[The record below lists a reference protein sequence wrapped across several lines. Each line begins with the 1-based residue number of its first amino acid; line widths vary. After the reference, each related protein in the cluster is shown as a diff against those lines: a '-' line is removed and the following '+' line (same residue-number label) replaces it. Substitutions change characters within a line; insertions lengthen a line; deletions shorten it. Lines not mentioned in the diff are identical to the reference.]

1 MVNVPTGVWINE
13 EGVIV
18 RPPETAYS
26 SNVELVMQGKKLSS
40 NGADYVAALRDWVAK
55 GSASEFV
62 MTPEQITAKMPAR
75 SDDQA
80 RAEALFQLGVHFHK
94 AGDETRANQYWEQ
107 AEALRPE
114 SWNYHR
120 QDWSFTPSEAGRN
133 WIQKFLGLGD
143 KDYYAPLELR
153 PADEAQ
159 D

>member
-26 SNVELVMQGKKLSS
+26 SNVELELGGKKITSR
-40 NGADYVAALRDWVAK
+40 GGDYVTALRDWVEK
-55 GSASEFV
+55 GAESEFV

-75 SDDQA
+75 TEDQA
-80 RAEALFQLGVHFHK
+80 KAEALFQLGVYFHRN
-94 AGDETRANQYWEQ
+94 GDEEKANTYWEQ

-133 WIQKFLGLGD
+133 WMQKFQGLGD
-143 KDYYAPLELR
+143 KDYYPKLDLPEAP
-153 PADEAQ
+153 PAN
-159 D
+159 